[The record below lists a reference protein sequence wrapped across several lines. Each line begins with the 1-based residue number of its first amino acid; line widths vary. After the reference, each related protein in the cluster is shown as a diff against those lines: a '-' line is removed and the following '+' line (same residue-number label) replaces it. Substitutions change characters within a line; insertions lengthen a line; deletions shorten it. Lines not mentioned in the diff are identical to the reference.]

1 MVLPL
6 FVAMVLMMAYNI
18 VDSLWVG
25 NLLGETAY
33 AALTNSTTLIMI
45 LSAIAMGTAGGVS
58 ILVSQAV
65 GAKDSKK
72 TEGRNCNSNLT
83 SYRSAFCI
91 HLSKKEELLQN
102 QTFLI
107 QLQTHPSNLKE
118 RNSFCSTTK
127 HAFNKCHI
135 HDCLGQYVQHFC
147 SSGLWNHKQVGN
159 HNVLSGNGN
168 EHGSN
173 YNSRPV

>member
-1 MVLPL
+1 MESKIDFINGQTRKSLFKMVLPL
-6 FVAMVLMMAYNI
+6 FVAMVLMMVYNI

-58 ILVSQAV
+58 ILVLQAV
-65 GAKDSKK
+65 DAKDSKK

-83 SYRSAFCI
+83 SCRSAFCL
-91 HLSKKEELLQN
+91 HLFKKEELLQN

-107 QLQTHPSNLKE
+107 QHQTHFSNLQE
-118 RNSFCSTTK
+118 RNSFCSPAK
-127 HAFNKCHI
+127 YAFNKRHLY
-135 HDCLGQYVQHFC
+135 DCLGQYVQHFC
-147 SSGLWNHKQVGN
+147 SSGLWNHK
-159 HNVLSGNGN
+159 
-168 EHGSN
+168 
-173 YNSRPV
+173 